1 MSVLFNSQYELR
13 SGWKFAIFLV
23 WLVVF
28 FFIAGLLLSLFLRN
42 TALAGNQLALLGVNV
57 IAELFAAVG
66 ATICV
71 ARFVEH
77 KPVATFGIS
86 LHKRWHR
93 DFLVGIVTAAAM
105 LAAMVLGCV
114 IFGQIQMIWNG
125 FTMLGALLLTTTVL
139 IGAAAFEEILF
150 RGYPLQVLMRGMGVW
165 PAILLMSALF
175 GILHAGNP
183 NASALGIINTIL
195 AGIWLSVAYLK
206 TRSLWFPYGLHL
218 GWNAGLGLV
227 LGLSLSGLD
236 LASLWTTNVN
246 GSETLL
252 GGGYGPEGG
261 IVGTIVFVAGM
272 GLIRFWK
279 SRNDNQ
285 EIQ

>member
-23 WLVVF
+23 WLVIF

-93 DFLVGIVTAAAM
+93 DFLVGIVIAAAM

-279 SRNDNQ
+279 SRNHNQ